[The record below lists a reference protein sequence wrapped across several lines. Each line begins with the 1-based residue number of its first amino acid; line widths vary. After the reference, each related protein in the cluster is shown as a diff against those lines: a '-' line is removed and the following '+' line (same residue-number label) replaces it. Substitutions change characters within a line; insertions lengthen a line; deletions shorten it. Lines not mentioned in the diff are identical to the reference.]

1 LEARAAKER
10 QGRRTDLE
18 DSNITHNYEE
28 SQTTEK
34 VGKGKSLELVIGWGS
49 AFFQQGGEK

>member
-1 LEARAAKER
+1 MEARAAKER